1 MALHLPDVAHTFHVD
16 GVEVTYYDSQQTH
29 RREGTLVLVHGTGGS
44 AAAHF
49 TWLLPML
56 ATRQRVIGLDM
67 AMPRAVADGTRRLEL
82 DDLADQVIAVL
93 EEVRPTGPVTL
104 LGYSLGSR
112 LAWEFAA
119 WNPDLV
125 EHLVMG
131 GPGANDMLAGFEIE
145 QARKF
150 LASGEEIND
159 DLTASIMQIVTSE
172 PSNDAEAL
180 FKLIEGI
187 KTEPFEPETKVPST
201 PTLLVAGD
209 HDDLATTM
217 PQLRRLL
224 KDAGTRNE
232 VLWLAGR
239 NHANAVTSRE
249 FKEKTLEFLG
259 A

>member
-1 MALHLPDVAHTFHVD
+1 MIGSMTLDLNLRVIRTNTEVSGPSVLLIHGFASSGESNWERARWTNYFTDHGRNVLLVDLP
-16 GVEVTYYDSQQTH
+16 G
-29 RREGTLVLVHGTGGS
+29 HGTDPHRNDGS
-44 AAAHF
+44 WAPSQIRRALAAI
-49 TWLLPML
+49 
-56 ATRQRVIGLDM
+56 VIDLD
-67 AMPRAVADGTRRLEL
+67 E
-82 DDLADQVIAVL
+82 
-93 EEVRPTGPVTL
+93 GPVDV

-159 DLTASIMQIVTSE
+159 DLTASIMQIVAAE

-187 KTEPFEPETKVPST
+187 KTEPFEPEAKVPST

-209 HDDLATTM
+209 LDDLATTM

-232 VLWLAGR
+232 VLWLTGR

-249 FKEKTLEFLG
+249 FKEKTVQFLNSLHHF
-259 A
+259 

>member
-1 MALHLPDVAHTFHVD
+1 MSGPSVLLIHGFASSGELNWERARWTNYFVDHGRNVLLVDLPGHGSDPNRNEGSWAPSQIRQAL
-16 GVEVTYYDSQQTH
+16 
-29 RREGTLVLVHGTGGS
+29 
-44 AAAHF
+44 AAI
-49 TWLLPML
+49 
-56 ATRQRVIGLDM
+56 VIDLD
-67 AMPRAVADGTRRLEL
+67 E
-82 DDLADQVIAVL
+82 
-93 EEVRPTGPVTL
+93 GPVDV

-125 EHLVMG
+125 DHLVMG
-131 GPGANDMLAGFEIE
+131 GPGANDMLAGFDID
-145 QARKF
+145 QARQL
-150 LASGEEIND
+150 LANGTEIND
-159 DLTASIMQIVTSE
+159 DLTGSIMQIVASE
-172 PSNDAEAL
+172 PSNDPEAL

-187 KTEPFEPETKVPST
+187 KTEPFMPEAKVPTT

-209 HDDLATTM
+209 RDELATTM

-239 NHANAVTSRE
+239 NHSNAVTSRE
-249 FKEKTLEFLG
+249 FKDKAIEFLT